1 MNNYPMQNENLIN
14 DQDLLNNEIK
24 ESRLKKL
31 KSIFNWIIILTF
43 ILELLYYIILVSYAN
58 NNPKRKSD
66 SYATTIGIMYIVTF
80 ISILFSS
87 CITCLFF
94 INIKP
99 LCKLG
104 IILIIIIP
112 KSIFIYFFIFLGNE
126 SQGFPIW
133 TVIIFTLIFIGSVI
147 IYEILRIKL
156 LNY

>member
-1 MNNYPMQNENLIN
+1 MNNYPMQNENLVN
-14 DQDLLNNEIK
+14 DQDFLNNETK

-80 ISILFSS
+80 I
-87 CITCLFF
+87 
-94 INIKP
+94 
-99 LCKLG
+99 
-104 IILIIIIP
+104 ILIIIIP